1 LRSVLQFGESVI
13 EMTTVP
19 TARSQLSE
27 LYVRESAAI
36 EQEFSATGDGR
47 AALARRTA
55 LVDAIVQRLWNEIIV
70 GSNPGSNA
78 GSSASPT
85 TVDPDGPKN
94 FALVA
99 TGGFGRGWLFPHS
112 DIDLLFLHAGN
123 SSESEFKDP
132 IRRFS
137 QELWDLRL
145 KLSPATRNLAEC
157 ERLDPNNVEFAISLL
172 DCRYLAGDRE
182 LFSRLREK
190 AVPRLVAR
198 DYQNLIQNL
207 AEITRARHHK
217 FGNTVFH
224 LEPNVKDGPGGLR
237 DYNVANWLALI
248 SAMEKLKVWPDEK
261 TLLPVSSRRAF
272 DAALDFQ
279 MSVRCF
285 LHFRYGRH
293 DNTLIWEAQDEAAA
307 RKIGASIGANDAEIA
322 NTADWMRIYFGHVRS
337 VHRVCMQLL
346 EEIPAA
352 WSSLYRQFQ
361 GWRSKVS
368 SADFSV
374 VDGLIFLQQ
383 PAGLR
388 DPEILLRLFHFMAEH
403 GLKLS
408 TTTEYKVEQ
417 ALPALAATPPRGAEL
432 WLYLQETL
440 VQPHAADALRAMN
453 ALRLLALLL
462 PELKGIEALVI
473 RDFYHRYTVDEH
485 SFLAIENLHRLKESK
500 SEWDQRFAELQSEL
514 EQPELLYLALLLHD
528 SGKAVPSENHVELS
542 LQLTDSCAERLDLD
556 PVDRDTLRYLVASH
570 LEMAAATRRD
580 VFDPANVKS
589 FAEKV
594 GVPERLKMLCLMT
607 YADIKAVNPEAMT
620 PWKADNLW
628 QLYIACANYLSRS
641 ADERVHTADDGSSV
655 APSSVAPS
663 SLASS
668 NLAHLRSLAP
678 VAGKKINIFL
688 EGLPQRYLRIHGA
701 TDVLAH
707 AEMATRLGQDGVQLN
722 LKQVRHWY
730 ELTLITTDRPFLFA
744 SVSGTLAAWGM
755 NIVKANAFSNAAG
768 IVVDTFY
775 FTDRFRTLEMNLQ
788 EWERLK
794 KSIAAVVKGEADVA
808 RMLRDRLK
816 SEKGNATKV
825 KIATQIEFDD
835 GCSASSTL
843 VQVLTQ
849 DRPGLLYR
857 MCSLISKHECNIEIA
872 LIETEGQMAIDILY
886 LTSGGAKLSAARQSA
901 LGQALRDELAA
912 K

>member
-1 LRSVLQFGESVI
+1 
-13 EMTTVP
+13 MTTVP
-19 TARSQLSE
+19 TVRSE
-27 LYVRESAAI
+27 LRDLYARESAAI
-36 EQEFSATGDGR
+36 EREFSVTGEGR
-47 AALARRTA
+47 TALARRTA
-55 LVDAIVQRLWNEIIV
+55 LVDSMVQRLWNGIMV
-70 GSNPGSNA
+70 GSHLGSHSGSNH
-78 GSSASPT
+78 SDSP
-85 TVDPDGPKN
+85 N
-94 FALVA
+94 NLALVA

-112 DIDLLFLHAGN
+112 DIDLLFLHAN
-123 SSESEFKDP
+123 DTSESEFKDP

-182 LFSRLREK
+182 LFTRLREK
-190 AVPRLVAR
+190 AIPRLVGR
-198 DYQNLIQNL
+198 ECQNLIQNL

-261 TLLPVSSRRAF
+261 TLLPVSSQRAF

-285 LHFRYGRH
+285 LHFRHGRH
-293 DNTLIWEAQDEAAA
+293 DNTLFWEAQDEAAA
-307 RKIGASIGANDAEIA
+307 RKIGASDADITSA
-322 NTADWMRIYFGHVRS
+322 ADWMRIYFGHVRS
-337 VHRVCMQLL
+337 VHRVCNQLL

-361 GWRSKVS
+361 GWRSRVAS
-368 SADFSV
+368 DDFSV

-383 PAGLR
+383 PGGLR
-388 DPEILLRLFHFMAEH
+388 DPELLLRLFHFMAEH

-440 VQPHAADALRAMN
+440 VQSHAADALRAMN

-462 PELKGIEALVI
+462 PELKGIEALVV

-485 SFLAIENLHRLKESK
+485 SFLAIEHLHRLKEAK
-500 SEWDQRFAELQSEL
+500 SEWDQRFAELLSEL

-528 SGKAVPSENHVELS
+528 SGKGVPGENHVEVS
-542 LQLTDSCAERLDLD
+542 LQLTDSCMERLDLD
-556 PVDRDTLRYLVASH
+556 PADRDTVRYLVASH
-570 LEMAAATRRD
+570 LEMSAAMRRD
-580 VFDPANVKS
+580 VFDPSNVKS

-620 PWKADNLW
+620 PWKAENLW
-628 QLYIACANYLSRS
+628 QLYIAAANYLSRS
-641 ADERVHTADDGSSV
+641 ADERVHTGDDGSGV
-655 APSSVAPS
+655 
-663 SLASS
+663 

-701 TDVLAH
+701 SDVLAH
-707 AEMATRLGQDGVQLN
+707 AEMAARLGQDGVQLN

-744 SVSGTLAAWGM
+744 SVSGALAAWGM

-768 IVVDTFY
+768 MVVDTFY

-808 RMLRDRLK
+808 RMMRDRLK
-816 SEKGNATKV
+816 SEKGNGTKV

-835 GCSASSTL
+835 GCSAHSTL
-843 VQVLTQ
+843 VQILTQ

-857 MCSLISKHECNIEIA
+857 MCSLVSKHECNIEIA
-872 LIETEGQMAIDILY
+872 LIETEGQMAIDVFY
-886 LTSGGAKLSAARQSA
+886 LTSGGAKLSANRQAA

-912 K
+912 T